1 MAPDDLLAKDR
12 PLYRDRR
19 TERFANGERVKEFQA
34 FEKQAKKR
42 LAILLSA
49 RYLADLVL
57 FPSNHLETLGG
68 NRSGQFSIRI
78 NRQWRICFEWPEG
91 APGPSEIEIVDYH

>member
-1 MAPDDLLAKDR
+1 MALGDPEHGDL

-19 TERFANGERVKEFQA
+19 TERFASGERVKEFQA

-49 RYLADLVL
+49 RYLSDLVL
-57 FPSNHLETLGG
+57 LPSNHLETLGG
-68 NRSGQFSIRI
+68 DRRGSSASESIANGESVSNGQMGHLV
-78 NRQWRICFEWPEG
+78 P
-91 APGPSEIEIVDYH
+91 